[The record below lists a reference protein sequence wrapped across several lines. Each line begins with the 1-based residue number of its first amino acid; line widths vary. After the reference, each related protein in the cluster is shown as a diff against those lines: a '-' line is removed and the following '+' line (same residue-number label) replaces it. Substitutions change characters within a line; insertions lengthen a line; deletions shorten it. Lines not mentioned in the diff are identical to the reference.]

1 MQPENDRCIK
11 TVGGLCVQCRMEFAL
26 INGTCVDTFC
36 EKETLFNNFYACTEC
51 KAGFNLNLQGVCS
64 DDNCLRP
71 LNGSCTKCNDDY
83 VVGST
88 GLCVKSTLGCAKWI
102 T

>member
-36 EKETLFNNFYACTEC
+36 EKETLFNNFYACT
-51 KAGFNLNLQGVCS
+51 
-64 DDNCLRP
+64 
-71 LNGSCTKCNDDY
+71 
-83 VVGST
+83 
-88 GLCVKSTLGCAKWI
+88 
-102 T
+102 